1 MGPPLL
7 PLLQLSLTGS
17 GMPQCMQPPLQLQ
30 FTPQLPR
37 LLLWLFTTIT
47 PQQLLHTPL
56 PLLLPPPT
64 TMCLSLTPPMPSP
77 MELEAAQ
84 TAKSIPTRSSPTA
97 TSTPS
102 PTLRRTT
109 TSTQLSLTTGPGC
122 EADPTLSPCRTRGS
136 STWCTPRTPTATSP
150 R

>member
-1 MGPPLL
+1 MSAMESAMSVMEWAMSATPQCTL
-7 PLLQLSLTGS
+7 PLLQL
-17 GMPQCMQPPLQLQ
+17 QY
-30 FTPQLPR
+30 TPQLPR

-47 PQQLLHTPL
+47 PQQLLPTPL
-56 PLLLPPPT
+56 PLLPPRPT
-64 TMCLSLTPPMPSP
+64 TMCPSRTPPMPSP

-84 TAKSIPTRSSPTA
+84 TARSIPTRSSPTA

-109 TSTQLSLTTGPGC
+109 TSTQLSRTTGPGC

-136 STWCTPRTPTATSP
+136 STWCTPRT